1 MEVSC
6 LQENLAKGLAI
17 VGRAVATR
25 SPLPVLSNV
34 LLATDNGRLK
44 LSAMNQ
50 EIGIV
55 HWIGCKVEGEG
66 EVTVLA
72 RLLTEF
78 VGSLPNERVDL
89 RLDAEEL
96 TLNLN
101 CGRYQANVKGIA
113 AEEFPPIPL
122 GEGEPTLVIDADILR
137 ESIEQVA
144 MAAASDD
151 PRQYLQGVAVIMEP
165 DKVVLVASDG
175 FRMAVRTLTVETGVD
190 EKTEFIVPARGLT
203 ELSRILADAE
213 HPVEIRLTQNR
224 NQVIFSAG
232 DVHLV
237 SRLIEGTFPNY
248 TQMIPP
254 ESQTQ
259 IRVPTAELLQSAR
272 MASYFARDGANVI
285 KLEVSPESQ
294 TDDAASEE
302 SDSPPAQPD
311 APDGEASR
319 GNLTI
324 TATATELGDNRSDLE
339 AQVEGEETLIAFN
352 ARYLLDCVAA
362 INSPDVKIELT
373 GSTSPGVIRPTDD
386 TDYVH
391 VIMPM
396 HTVR

>member
-34 LLATDNGRLK
+34 LLSTDQGRLK

-55 HWIGCKVEGEG
+55 HWIGCKVEAEG

-72 RLLTEF
+72 RLLGEF
-78 VGSLPNERVDL
+78 IGSLPNERVDL
-89 RLDAEEL
+89 RLDADAL
-96 TLNLN
+96 TLNLT

-122 GEGEPTLVIDADILR
+122 GEGEPTLVIDAALLR

-175 FRMAVRTLTVETGVD
+175 FRMAVRTLAVETGVD
-190 EKTEFIVPARGLT
+190 EKTEFIVPARSLT
-203 ELSRILADAE
+203 ELSRVLTDSE
-213 HPVEIRLTQNR
+213 HPVEIRLTENR
-224 NQVIFSAG
+224 NQVIFSTG

-254 ESQTQ
+254 EHQTQ
-259 IRVPTAELLQSAR
+259 ILVPTAEIMESTR
-272 MASYFARDGANVI
+272 MASFFARDGANVI
-285 KLEVSPESQ
+285 KFDVAPAGEQS
-294 TDDAASEE
+294 DDKDSEA
-302 SDSPPAQPD
+302 DRVA
-311 APDGEASR
+311 G

-324 TATATELGDNRSDLE
+324 SATATELGDYRSDLE
-339 AQVEGEETLIAFN
+339 ARIEGDETLIAFN
-352 ARYLLDCVAA
+352 ATYLLGCIAA
-362 INSPDVKIELT
+362 INSTDVKIELS

>member
-1 MEVSC
+1 MKISC

-34 LLATDNGRLK
+34 LLATDQGRLK

-55 HWIGCKVEGEG
+55 HWIGCKVETEG

-72 RLLTEF
+72 RLLSEF

-89 RLDAEEL
+89 ELDSENL
-96 TLNLN
+96 TLHLN

-122 GEGEPTLVIDADILR
+122 GDGDPTLVLDATLLR

-151 PRQYLQGVAVIMEP
+151 PRQYLQGVAVIIEP

-175 FRMAVRTLTVETGVD
+175 FRMAVRTLAVESGVS
-190 EKTEFIVPARGLT
+190 EKTEFIVPARSLT
-203 ELSRILADAE
+203 ELSRVLTDSE

-224 NQVIFSAG
+224 NQVIFSTG

-237 SRLIEGTFPNY
+237 SRLIEGTFP
-248 TQMIPP
+248 
-254 ESQTQ
+254 
-259 IRVPTAELLQSAR
+259 
-272 MASYFARDGANVI
+272 
-285 KLEVSPESQ
+285 
-294 TDDAASEE
+294 
-302 SDSPPAQPD
+302 
-311 APDGEASR
+311 
-319 GNLTI
+319 
-324 TATATELGDNRSDLE
+324 
-339 AQVEGEETLIAFN
+339 
-352 ARYLLDCVAA
+352 
-362 INSPDVKIELT
+362 
-373 GSTSPGVIRPTDD
+373 
-386 TDYVH
+386 
-391 VIMPM
+391 
-396 HTVR
+396 

>member
-1 MEVSC
+1 MQVSC

-34 LLATDNGRLK
+34 LLATDQGRLK

-55 HWIGCKVEGEG
+55 HWIGCKVETEG

-72 RLLTEF
+72 RLLGEF
-78 VGSLPNERVDL
+78 IGSLPNERVDV
-89 RLDAEEL
+89 RLDKEDL
-96 TLNLN
+96 TLHLN
-101 CGRYQANVKGIA
+101 CGRYQANVKGIS

-122 GEGEPTLVIDADILR
+122 GEGDPTLVLDATLLR

-151 PRQYLQGVAVIMEP
+151 PRQYLQGVAVIIEP

-175 FRMAVRTLTVETGVD
+175 FRMAVRTLAVESGVS
-190 EKTEFIVPARGLT
+190 EKTEFIVPARSLL
-203 ELSRILADAE
+203 ELSRILGDSE

-224 NQVIFSAG
+224 NQVIFSTG

-254 ESQTQ
+254 DHQTE
-259 IRVPTAELLQSAR
+259 IHVSTLDLMQSAR

-285 KLEVSPESQ
+285 KLEAAP
-294 TDDAASEE
+294 DDE
-302 SDSPPAQPD
+302 SDGKA
-311 APDGEASR
+311 AR

-339 AQVEGEETLIAFN
+339 AQVKGEETLIAFN
-352 ARYLLDCVAA
+352 ARYLLDCINA
-362 INSPDVKIELT
+362 INSPDVRIELA

>member
-6 LQENLAKGLAI
+6 LQENLARGLAI

-34 LLATDNGRLK
+34 LLSTDQGRLK

-55 HWIGCKVEGEG
+55 HWIGCKVEAEG

-72 RLLTEF
+72 RLLSEF

-96 TLNLN
+96 TLHLN

-122 GEGEPTLVIDADILR
+122 GEGEPTLVIDAAILS

-144 MAAASDD
+144 LAAASDD

-175 FRMAVRTLTVETGVD
+175 FRMAVRTLAVETGVD
-190 EKTEFIVPARGLT
+190 EKTEFIVPARSLT
-203 ELSRILADAE
+203 ELSRILADTE

-259 IRVPTAELLQSAR
+259 IRVPTAELLQSTR
-272 MASYFARDGANVI
+272 MASFFARDGANVI
-285 KLEVSPESQ
+285 KFDVSPAGEQ
-294 TDDAASEE
+294 
-302 SDSPPAQPD
+302 PAE
-311 APDGEASR
+311 ADGEADGKADGAG
-319 GNLTI
+319 GNLNI
-324 TATATELGDNRSDLE
+324 SATATELGDYRSDLE
-339 AQVEGEETLIAFN
+339 AQIEGDETLIAFN
-352 ARYLLDCVAA
+352 ATYLMGCIAA
-362 INSPDVKIELT
+362 INSEEIKIELS

>member
-1 MEVSC
+1 VKVSC

-34 LLATDNGRLK
+34 LLATDQGRLK

-55 HWIGCKVEGEG
+55 HWIGCKVETEG

-72 RLLTEF
+72 RLLGEF
-78 VGSLPNERVDL
+78 IGSLPNERVDL
-89 RLDAEEL
+89 RLDKDDL
-96 TLNLN
+96 TLHLN

-122 GEGEPTLVIDADILR
+122 GEGDPTLVLDAALLR

-151 PRQYLQGVAVIMEP
+151 PRQYLQGVAVIIEP
-165 DKVVLVASDG
+165 EKVVLVASDG
-175 FRMAVRTLTVETGVD
+175 FRMAVRTLAVESGVS
-190 EKTEFIVPARGLT
+190 EKTEFIVPARSLT
-203 ELSRILADAE
+203 ELSRVLSDSE

-224 NQVIFSAG
+224 NQVIFSTG

-254 ESQTQ
+254 NHQTE
-259 IRVPTAELLQSAR
+259 INVSTLDLMQSTR

-285 KLEVSPESQ
+285 KLEVAP
-294 TDDAASEE
+294 DDE
-302 SDSPPAQPD
+302 SDRTA
-311 APDGEASR
+311 AR
-319 GNLTI
+319 GTLTI

-339 AQVEGEETLIAFN
+339 AQVKGEETLIAFN
-352 ARYLLDCVAA
+352 ARYLLDCINA
-362 INSPDVKIELT
+362 INSPDVRIELS

>member
-1 MEVSC
+1 MKVSC

-34 LLATDNGRLK
+34 LIATDQGRLK

-55 HWIGCKVEGEG
+55 HWIGCKVETEG

-72 RLLTEF
+72 RLLSEF

-89 RLDAEEL
+89 HLDNEKL
-96 TLNLN
+96 TLHIG
-101 CGRYQANVKGIA
+101 CGRFEANVKGIA

-122 GEGEPTLVIDADILR
+122 GEGDPTLVLDSALFR

-165 DKVVLVASDG
+165 DKVVFVASDG
-175 FRMAVRTLTVETGVD
+175 FRMAVRTLAAETGVS
-190 EKTEFIVPARGLT
+190 ERTEFIVPARSLL
-203 ELSRILADAE
+203 ELSRVLTDSD
-213 HPVEIRLTQNR
+213 HPVEVRLTQNR
-224 NQVIFSAG
+224 NQVIFSTG
-232 DVHLV
+232 DIHVV

-248 TQMIPP
+248 TQMIPAD
-254 ESQTQ
+254 SQTNV
-259 IRVPTAELLQSAR
+259 RVSTADLLKSTQV
-272 MASYFARDGANVI
+272 ASFFARDGANVI
-285 KLEVSPESQ
+285 KLEATP
-294 TDDAASEE
+294 DD
-302 SDSPPAQPD
+302 
-311 APDGEASR
+311 EAGS
-319 GNLTI
+319 LTI
-324 TATATELGDNRSDLE
+324 SANATELGDNRSDLE
-339 AQVEGEETLIAFN
+339 AQVNGEETLIAFN
-352 ARYLLDCVAA
+352 ARYMLDCINA
-362 INSPDVKIELT
+362 INSPEISIELA
-373 GSTSPGVIRPTDD
+373 GSTSPGVVRPTDD

>member
-1 MEVSC
+1 MKISC

-34 LLATDNGRLK
+34 LIATDQGRLK

-55 HWIGCKVEGEG
+55 HWIGCKVETEG

-72 RLLTEF
+72 RLLSEF
-78 VGSLPNERVDL
+78 IGSLPNERVDL
-89 RLDAEEL
+89 ELDSENL
-96 TLNLN
+96 TLHLN

-122 GEGEPTLVIDADILR
+122 GDGDPTLVLDATLLR

-144 MAAASDD
+144 LAAASDD
-151 PRQYLQGVAVIMEP
+151 PRQYLQGVAVIIEP

-175 FRMAVRTLTVETGVD
+175 FRMAVRTLAVESGVS
-190 EKTEFIVPARGLT
+190 EKTEFIVPARSLT
-203 ELSRILADAE
+203 ELSRVLTDSE

-224 NQVIFSAG
+224 NQVIFSTG

-248 TQMIPP
+248 TQMIPADH
-254 ESQTQ
+254 QTDIQ
-259 IRVPTAELLQSAR
+259 VSTADLMQCTR
-272 MASYFARDGANVI
+272 MASFFARDGANVI
-285 KLEVSPESQ
+285 KLEATP
-294 TDDAASEE
+294 DDE
-302 SDSPPAQPD
+302 SDRTA
-311 APDGEASR
+311 AR

-339 AQVEGEETLIAFN
+339 AQVTGEETLIAFN
-352 ARYLLDCVAA
+352 ARYLLDCINA
-362 INSPDVKIELT
+362 INSPDMKIELA

>member
-1 MEVSC
+1 MQVSC
-6 LQENLAKGLAI
+6 LQENLARGLAI

-25 SPLPVLSNV
+25 SPLPVLNNV
-34 LLATDNGRLK
+34 LLATDQGRLK

-55 HWIGCKVEGEG
+55 HWIGCKVESEG

-72 RLLTEF
+72 RLLSEF
-78 VGSLPNERVDL
+78 VSSLPNERVDL

-96 TLNLN
+96 TLHLN
-101 CGRYQANVKGIA
+101 CERYQANVKGIA

-122 GEGEPTLVIDADILR
+122 GEGEPTLVIDAAILR

-144 MAAASDD
+144 LAAASDD

-175 FRMAVRTLTVETGVD
+175 FRMAVRTLTIETGVD
-190 EKTEFIVPARGLT
+190 EKTEFIVPARSLT
-203 ELSRILADAE
+203 ELSRILTDSE
-213 HPVEIRLTQNR
+213 HPVEVRLTQNR
-224 NQVIFSAG
+224 NQVIFSMG

-254 ESQTQ
+254 EYQTQ
-259 IRVPTAELLQSAR
+259 IRVPTADLLQCTR

-285 KLEVSPESQ
+285 KLDVKP
-294 TDDAASEE
+294 DDE
-302 SDSPPAQPD
+302 Q
-311 APDGEASR
+311 

-324 TATATELGDNRSDLE
+324 SATATELGDYRSDLE
-339 AQVEGEETLIAFN
+339 AQIEGEETLIAFN
-352 ARYLLDCVAA
+352 AVYLNGCITA
-362 INSPDVKIELT
+362 INSQEVKIELT
-373 GSTSPGVIRPTDD
+373 GPTSPGVIRPTDD

>member
-1 MEVSC
+1 VKVSC

-34 LLATDNGRLK
+34 LLATDQGRLK

-55 HWIGCKVEGEG
+55 HWIGCKVETEG

-72 RLLTEF
+72 RLLGEF
-78 VGSLPNERVDL
+78 IGSLPNERVDL
-89 RLDAEEL
+89 RLDKDDL
-96 TLNLN
+96 TLHLN

-122 GEGEPTLVIDADILR
+122 GEGDPTLVLDAALLR

-151 PRQYLQGVAVIMEP
+151 PRQYLQGVAVIIEP
-165 DKVVLVASDG
+165 EKVVLVASDG
-175 FRMAVRTLTVETGVD
+175 FRMAVRTLAVESGVS
-190 EKTEFIVPARGLT
+190 EKTEFIVPARSLT
-203 ELSRILADAE
+203 ELSRVLSDSE

-224 NQVIFSAG
+224 NQVIFSTG

-254 ESQTQ
+254 NHQTE
-259 IRVPTAELLQSAR
+259 INVSTLDLMQSTR

-285 KLEVSPESQ
+285 KLEVAPE
-294 TDDAASEE
+294 DE
-302 SDSPPAQPD
+302 SDRTA
-311 APDGEASR
+311 AR
-319 GNLTI
+319 GTLTI

-339 AQVEGEETLIAFN
+339 AQVKGEETLIAFN
-352 ARYLLDCVAA
+352 ARYLLDCINA
-362 INSPDVKIELT
+362 INSPDVRIELS

>member
-1 MEVSC
+1 MKVSC

-34 LLATDNGRLK
+34 LLATDQGRLK

-55 HWIGCKVEGEG
+55 HWIGCKVETEG

-72 RLLTEF
+72 RLLGEF
-78 VGSLPNERVDL
+78 IGSLPNERVDL
-89 RLDAEEL
+89 RLDKDDL
-96 TLNLN
+96 TLHLN

-122 GEGEPTLVIDADILR
+122 GEGDPTLVLDAALLR

-151 PRQYLQGVAVIMEP
+151 PRQYLQGVAVIIEP
-165 DKVVLVASDG
+165 EKVVLVASDG
-175 FRMAVRTLTVETGVD
+175 FRMAVRTLAVESGVS
-190 EKTEFIVPARGLT
+190 EKTEFIVPARSLT
-203 ELSRILADAE
+203 ELSRILSDSE

-224 NQVIFSAG
+224 NQVIFSTG

-254 ESQTQ
+254 NHQTE
-259 IRVPTAELLQSAR
+259 IHVSTLDLMQSTR

-285 KLEVSPESQ
+285 KLEVAP
-294 TDDAASEE
+294 DDE
-302 SDSPPAQPD
+302 SDRTA
-311 APDGEASR
+311 AR
-319 GNLTI
+319 GTLTI

-339 AQVEGEETLIAFN
+339 AQVKGEETLIAFN
-352 ARYLLDCVAA
+352 ARYLLDCINA
-362 INSPDVKIELT
+362 INSPDVRIELS

>member
-6 LQENLAKGLAI
+6 LQENLARGLAI

-34 LLATDNGRLK
+34 LLSTDQGRLK

-55 HWIGCKVEGEG
+55 HWIGCKVEAEG

-72 RLLTEF
+72 RLLSEF

-96 TLNLN
+96 TLHLN

-122 GEGEPTLVIDADILR
+122 GEGEPTLVIDAAILS

-144 MAAASDD
+144 LAAASDD

-175 FRMAVRTLTVETGVD
+175 FRMAVRTLAVETGVD
-190 EKTEFIVPARGLT
+190 EKTEFIVPARSLT
-203 ELSRILADAE
+203 ELSRILADNE

-259 IRVPTAELLQSAR
+259 VLVPTAELLQATR

-285 KLEVSPESQ
+285 KFDVSPAGEQ
-294 TDDAASEE
+294 
-302 SDSPPAQPD
+302 PAE
-311 APDGEASR
+311 ADGEADGQADGAGG
-319 GNLTI
+319 GNLNI
-324 TATATELGDNRSDLE
+324 SATATELGDYRSDLE
-339 AQVEGEETLIAFN
+339 AQIEGDETLIAFN
-352 ARYLLDCVAA
+352 ATYLMGCIAA
-362 INSPDVKIELT
+362 INSEEIKIELS

>member
-1 MEVSC
+1 MNVSC

-34 LLATDNGRLK
+34 LLATDQGRLK

-55 HWIGCKVEGEG
+55 HWIGCKVETEG

-72 RLLTEF
+72 RLLSEF
-78 VGSLPNERVDL
+78 IGSLPNERVDL
-89 RLDAEEL
+89 QLDKEEL
-96 TLNLN
+96 TLHLT

-122 GEGEPTLVIDADILR
+122 GEGDPTLVLDAALLR

-151 PRQYLQGVAVIMEP
+151 PRQYLQGVAVIIEP

-175 FRMAVRTLTVETGVD
+175 FRMAVRTLAVESGVS
-190 EKTEFIVPARGLT
+190 EKTEFIVPARSLT
-203 ELSRILADAE
+203 ELSRILTDSE
-213 HPVEIRLTQNR
+213 HPVEVRLTQNR
-224 NQVIFSAG
+224 NQVIFSTG
-232 DVHLV
+232 DIHLV

-248 TQMIPP
+248 TQMIPADH
-254 ESQTQ
+254 QTEIQ
-259 IRVPTAELLQSAR
+259 VSTVDLMQSAR

-285 KLEVSPESQ
+285 KLEVTP
-294 TDDAASEE
+294 DEE
-302 SDSPPAQPD
+302 K
-311 APDGEASR
+311 

-324 TATATELGDNRSDLE
+324 TANATELGDNRSDLE
-339 AQVEGEETLIAFN
+339 AQVKGEETLIAFN
-352 ARYLLDCVAA
+352 ARYLLDCIDA
-362 INSPDVKIELT
+362 INSPDVRIELT

-386 TDYVH
+386 SDYVH

>member
-1 MEVSC
+1 MNVSC

-34 LLATDNGRLK
+34 LIATDQGRLK

-55 HWIGCKVEGEG
+55 HWIGCKVEAEG

-72 RLLTEF
+72 RLLGEF
-78 VGSLPNERVDL
+78 IGSLPNERVDL
-89 RLDAEEL
+89 KLDKEDL
-96 TLNLN
+96 TLHLT

-122 GEGEPTLVIDADILR
+122 GEGDPTLVLDAAQLR

-151 PRQYLQGVAVIMEP
+151 PRQYLQGVAVIIEP

-175 FRMAVRTLTVETGVD
+175 FRMAVRTLAVESGVS
-190 EKTEFIVPARGLT
+190 EKTEFIVPARSLT
-203 ELSRILADAE
+203 ELSRILADSE

-224 NQVIFSAG
+224 NQVIFSTG

-248 TQMIPP
+248 TQM
-254 ESQTQ
+254 
-259 IRVPTAELLQSAR
+259 VPDKYETEIQVSTVDLMQSTR

-285 KLEVSPESQ
+285 KLEATP
-294 TDDAASEE
+294 DDEK
-302 SDSPPAQPD
+302 
-311 APDGEASR
+311 

-339 AQVEGEETLIAFN
+339 AQVKGEETLIAFN
-352 ARYLLDCVAA
+352 ARYLLDCINA
-362 INSPDVKIELT
+362 INSPEIRVELT

>member
-1 MEVSC
+1 MKVSC

-34 LLATDNGRLK
+34 LLATDQGRLK

-55 HWIGCKVEGEG
+55 HWIGCKVETEG

-72 RLLTEF
+72 RLLGEF
-78 VGSLPNERVDL
+78 IGSLPNERVDL
-89 RLDAEEL
+89 RLDKDDL
-96 TLNLN
+96 TLHLN

-122 GEGEPTLVIDADILR
+122 GEGDPTLVLDAALLR

-151 PRQYLQGVAVIMEP
+151 PRQYLQGVAVIIEP
-165 DKVVLVASDG
+165 EKVVLVASDG
-175 FRMAVRTLTVETGVD
+175 FRMAVRTLAVESGVS
-190 EKTEFIVPARGLT
+190 EKTEFIVPARSLT
-203 ELSRILADAE
+203 ELSRVLSDSE

-224 NQVIFSAG
+224 NQVIFSTG

-254 ESQTQ
+254 NHQTE
-259 IRVPTAELLQSAR
+259 INVSTLDLMQSTR

-285 KLEVSPESQ
+285 KLEVAP
-294 TDDAASEE
+294 DDE
-302 SDSPPAQPD
+302 SDRTA
-311 APDGEASR
+311 AR
-319 GNLTI
+319 GTLTI

-339 AQVEGEETLIAFN
+339 AQVKGEETLIAFN
-352 ARYLLDCVAA
+352 ARYLLDCINA
-362 INSPDVKIELT
+362 INSPDVRIELS

>member
-1 MEVSC
+1 MQVSC

-34 LLATDNGRLK
+34 LLATDQGRLK

-55 HWIGCKVEGEG
+55 HWIGCKVETEG

-72 RLLTEF
+72 RLLGEF
-78 VGSLPNERVDL
+78 IGSLPNERVDV
-89 RLDAEEL
+89 RLDKEDL
-96 TLNLN
+96 TLHLN

-122 GEGEPTLVIDADILR
+122 GEGDPTLVLDATLLR

-151 PRQYLQGVAVIMEP
+151 PRQYLQGVAVIIEP

-175 FRMAVRTLTVETGVD
+175 FRMAVRTLAVESGVS
-190 EKTEFIVPARGLT
+190 EKTEFIVPARSLL
-203 ELSRILADAE
+203 ELSRILGDSE

-224 NQVIFSAG
+224 NQVIFSTG

-254 ESQTQ
+254 DHQTE
-259 IRVPTAELLQSAR
+259 IHVSTLDLMQSAR

-285 KLEVSPESQ
+285 KLEAAPE
-294 TDDAASEE
+294 DE
-302 SDSPPAQPD
+302 SD
-311 APDGEASR
+311 GKEGH

-324 TATATELGDNRSDLE
+324 TATATELGDNRSDLQ
-339 AQVEGEETLIAFN
+339 AQVKGEETLIAFN
-352 ARYLLDCVAA
+352 ARYLLDCINA
-362 INSPDVKIELT
+362 INSPDVRIELT

>member
-1 MEVSC
+1 MQVSC

-34 LLATDNGRLK
+34 LLATDQGRLK

-55 HWIGCKVEGEG
+55 HWIGCKVETEG

-72 RLLTEF
+72 RLLGEF
-78 VGSLPNERVDL
+78 IGSLPNERVDV
-89 RLDAEEL
+89 RLDKEDL
-96 TLNLN
+96 TLHLN

-122 GEGEPTLVIDADILR
+122 GEGDPTLVLDATLLR

-151 PRQYLQGVAVIMEP
+151 PRQYLQGVAVIIEP

-175 FRMAVRTLTVETGVD
+175 FRMAVRTLAVESGVS
-190 EKTEFIVPARGLT
+190 EKTEFIVPARSLL
-203 ELSRILADAE
+203 ELSRILGDSE

-224 NQVIFSAG
+224 NQVIFSTG

-254 ESQTQ
+254 DHQTE
-259 IRVPTAELLQSAR
+259 IHVSTLDLMQSAR

-285 KLEVSPESQ
+285 KLE
-294 TDDAASEE
+294 A
-302 SDSPPAQPD
+302 
-311 APDGEASR
+311 APDDESEGKAAR

-339 AQVEGEETLIAFN
+339 AQVKGEETLIAFN
-352 ARYLLDCVAA
+352 ARYLLDCINA
-362 INSPDVKIELT
+362 INSPDVRIELA

>member
-1 MEVSC
+1 MQVSC
-6 LQENLAKGLAI
+6 LQENLAKGLAV

-89 RLDAEEL
+89 RLDAAEL
-96 TLNLN
+96 TLHLN

-232 DVHLV
+232 DIHLV

-259 IRVPTAELLQSAR
+259 IRVPAAELLQSTR
-272 MASYFARDGANVI
+272 MAAFFARDGANVI
-285 KLEVSPESQ
+285 KLDVKPGDEQ
-294 TDDAASEE
+294 
-302 SDSPPAQPD
+302 
-311 APDGEASR
+311 

-324 TATATELGDNRSDLE
+324 SATATELGDYRSDLE
-339 AQVEGEETLIAFN
+339 AQIDGEETLIAFN
-352 ARYLLDCVAA
+352 ATYLNGCVAA